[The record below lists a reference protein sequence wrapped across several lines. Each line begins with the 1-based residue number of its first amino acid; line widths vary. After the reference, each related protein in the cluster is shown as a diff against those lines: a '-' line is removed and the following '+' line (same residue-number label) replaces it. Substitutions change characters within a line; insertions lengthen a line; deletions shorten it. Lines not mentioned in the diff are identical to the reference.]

1 MLINGKKYLDDNT
14 CESLL
19 IVIVVAIVK
28 TKFLKKI
35 RIIIKNLQI
44 EDQRS
49 MQQEKLIL
57 QMRTFSEELF
67 ID

>member
-1 MLINGKKYLDDNT
+1 MEKKYLDDNT

-19 IVIVVAIVK
+19 IVIVVVAIVK
-28 TKFLKKI
+28 SKFVKKI

-49 MQQEKLIL
+49 MQKEKLIL
-57 QMRTFSEELF
+57 QMRTFSEELC

>member
-1 MLINGKKYLDDNT
+1 MEKKYLDGNT

-19 IVIVVAIVK
+19 IVIVVAIL
-28 TKFLKKI
+28 TIKFLKKI
-35 RIIIKNLQI
+35 RIIIKNLRI

-49 MQQEKLIL
+49 MKKEKLIL
-57 QMRTFSEELF
+57 QMRTFSEELC